1 MAGSGIVP
9 PAFVSYSRDDSGF
22 ALRLVKDLTAAG
34 ANVWLDQVN
43 LAAGQRWDRAIEI
56 ALTSCGRMLVILS
69 PASVASENV
78 MDEISFAIDERK
90 EIIPVLYGE
99 CTVPLRLRRF
109 QNIDFR
115 GDYERGLEKLLKT
128 MGLGLEQADF
138 ASVNEGDAMAD
149 QGDLC
154 FFGKGVPQDYK
165 KAREWYEKGA
175 AAGSAKAMYYLGNM
189 YDHAQSY
196 FGEEC
201 DWKAARAWYEKSAAA
216 GHADAMA
223 MLGWHYDRG
232 ISGDEDSGKAFYW
245 YQKAAAAGSG
255 YGMAGLGELYAD
267 GRGVVEDAA
276 KAQQWFEKGAEAG
289 NGEAMAR
296 LGNLHYRRAR
306 DAHFAANNAP
316 SAVRGAIKA
325 DYEKARLWLEKGM
338 EAAAC
343 NVDAVSDLALLY
355 RHGYGVEKN
364 EQTADMW
371 DAMYSTIC
379 DCIPGQPRRL
389 TMIRYF

>member
-1 MAGSGIVP
+1 
-9 PAFVSYSRDDSGF
+9 
-22 ALRLVKDLTAAG
+22 
-34 ANVWLDQVN
+34 
-43 LAAGQRWDRAIEI
+43 
-56 ALTSCGRMLVILS
+56 MLFRS
-69 PASVASENV
+69 
-78 MDEISFAIDERK
+78 ISFAIDERK
-90 EIIPVLYGE
+90 EIIPVLYGD
-99 CTVPLRLRRF
+99 CAVPLRLRRF

-115 GDYERGLEKLLKT
+115 GDYERGLERLLKT
-128 MGLGLEQADF
+128 MGLRQEHADL
-138 ASVNEGDAMAD
+138 ANVNEGDAMAD
-149 QGDLC
+149 EGDLC
-154 FFGKGVPQDYK
+154 FFGTGVPQDYR

-175 AAGSAKAMYYLGNM
+175 AAGSAKAMYYLGNI

-201 DWKAARAWYEKSAAA
+201 DWKAARGWYEKSAAA

-232 ISGDEDSGKAFYW
+232 FSGGEDAGKAFYW
-245 YQKAAAAGSG
+245 YQKGAAAGSG
-255 YGMAGLGELYAD
+255 YGMAGLGELYEQ
-267 GRGVVEDAA
+267 GKGVGKDAA

-296 LGNLHYRRAR
+296 LGNLYYDRAR
-306 DAHFAANNAP
+306 DAHFAVNDAP
-316 SAVRGAIKA
+316 SAVKGAIKA
-325 DYEKARLWLEKGM
+325 DYEKARLWLEKGV

-389 TMIRYF
+389 TMIRYV